1 MFLAPAV
8 PAGVVHANDVDDRN
22 VTDVQTAPPT
32 VTVAPLT
39 KFEPVMVIGVPP
51 LAGPFAGDTDV
62 TVGAGSN
69 VNAPTLEPVCVF
81 GLVTTM
87 SRAPTVPAGV
97 RHVNDVDDTNVTE
110 VQAAPPTVT
119 VAPLTKP
126 VPVIEIVV
134 PPLAGPFAGEAEET
148 VGGVPYT
155 NPAES
160 VLGEL
165 PTFVTTTSDAPDPE
179 GVVQVKEVDDTT
191 FTEVHGT
198 PPTVTVAP
206 LSKLEPAIV
215 MDVPPTSGPKPGVTD
230 ETEGCGAAVIVIVVV
245 FLRVPMLS
253 SEKTILKTPTL
264 RPTILKPPEGSSTG
278 NELVDTA
285 LPLQS
290 VRDQELALFVE

>member
-1 MFLAPAV
+1 M
-8 PAGVVHANDVDDRN
+8 
-22 VTDVQTAPPT
+22 
-32 VTVAPLT
+32 
-39 KFEPVMVIGVPP
+39 
-51 LAGPFAGDTDV
+51 
-62 TVGAGSN
+62 
-69 VNAPTLEPVCVF
+69 
-81 GLVTTM
+81 
-87 SRAPTVPAGV
+87 
-97 RHVNDVDDTNVTE
+97 
-110 VQAAPPTVT
+110 
-119 VAPLTKP
+119 
-126 VPVIEIVV
+126 
-134 PPLAGPFAGEAEET
+134 
-148 VGGVPYT
+148 

-165 PTFVTTTSDAPDPE
+165 PTFVTTTSAAPDPE

-245 FLRVPMLS
+245 FLLVPMLS

-264 RPTILKPPEGSSTG
+264 RPTILKPPEGSCTG

-285 LPLQS
+285 LPFQS